1 MARPAMAPTKNRP
14 PAVLA
19 AVLVILLSA
28 VAASGCGGES
38 AQDEPVTLTV
48 TRDFGAERLGGGA
61 MGVPEGETAMQLLQ
75 RDFDVKTANGGSVVR
90 SIGGIAGGRAAD
102 RPSGWFYY
110 VNGVAAARG
119 PAEQK
124 VQGGDRVW
132 WDHHDR
138 DLIERVPSVVGSFPQ
153 PFSSGADGRRQPVRV
168 ECAEGST
175 RECDEV
181 TERLEQEGVK
191 RTARSTIGQAQEN
204 EVLRVLVGP
213 WTKVRQDP
221 ATVRI
226 EKGPRASGIF
236 ARFDRAGRRLDVLD
250 PRGRVVR
257 PLGRGAGLVAATS
270 LEGGAPVWV
279 VTGTDQVGVAAAA
292 AGLQEA
298 MLRNHF
304 AIAVEEGRAVPLP
317 ITEEPR

>member
-1 MARPAMAPTKNRP
+1 MAPLKPRS
-14 PAVLA
+14 PAGALLVALLLGA
-19 AVLVILLSA
+19 AV
-28 VAASGCGGES
+28 ASGCGGES
-38 AQDEPVTLTV
+38 AKDEPVTLTV
-48 TRDFGAERLGGGA
+48 TRGFGTERLGGGE
-61 MGVPEGETAMQLLQ
+61 MGVPEGETALQLLQ
-75 RDFDVKTANGGSVVR
+75 RDFDVKTANGGSTVR
-90 SIGGIAGGRAAD
+90 SIGGIAGGQAAD
-102 RPSGWFYY
+102 QPSGWFYY

-119 PAEQK
+119 PSEQK
-124 VQGGDRVW
+124 VAGGDRVW

-138 DLIERVPSVVGSFPQ
+138 DVVERIPSVVGSFPQ
-153 PFSSGADGRRQPVRV
+153 PFASGSNGRRQPVRV

-181 TERLEQEGVK
+181 TKRLEAEGVK

-226 EKGPRASGIF
+226 EKGPHASGIF
-236 ARFDRAGRRLDVLD
+236 ARFDRTGRRLDLMD

-257 PLGRGAGLVAATS
+257 PLGRGSGLVAATS

-279 VTGTDQVGVAAAA
+279 ITGTDQVGVAAAA

-304 AIAVEEGRAVPLP
+304 AIAVEQGRAVPLP